1 MNYTLEDIAKKLG
14 LSKTTVSRAISGKG
28 RISENTRKLVADF
41 IKEVGYTPNA
51 VARSLAN
58 NKTYNIGIVFPRDS
72 SVDEMPYFQNV
83 MIGASEAAAGF
94 GYDILIIMADND
106 DIKSLERAVQNKKV
120 DGVIVT
126 RCVKDS
132 KVNRYLY
139 ENKFPSVILGRPE
152 EDLLF
157 VDNDNQG
164 AATRMTETLINR
176 GCKNIALLGGN
187 ENFFVTQSRLN
198 GFIDGFKNCG
208 IKHDPEN
215 VYLNMHNIE
224 RMESVIRKIISDK
237 IDCIVCMDDVL
248 CNSTLI
254 YLQQLNVNVPEDVKL
269 VSFYDSNL
277 LKNHKPSITS
287 LYFDSKQLGAQGLR
301 TLLRNIDGE
310 DAQNC
315 VISDYNIQMRES
327 TNY

>member
-1 MNYTLEDIAKKLG
+1 MNYTLDDIAKELG

-28 RISENTRKLVADF
+28 RISEATRKAVADF
-41 IKEVGYTPNA
+41 IQTVGYTPNA
-51 VARSLAN
+51 AARSLAN

-83 MIGASEAAAGF
+83 MIGASEAAAVL

-106 DIKSLERAVQNKKV
+106 DIKSLERAVQNRKV

-126 RCVKDS
+126 RCVKGS
-132 KVNRYLY
+132 KVNRYLL
-139 ENKFPSVILGRPE
+139 ENQFPAVVMGRPE
-152 EDLLF
+152 EDLLY

-176 GCKNIALLGGN
+176 GCDSIALLGGN
-187 ENFFVTQSRLN
+187 ENFFVTQSRLK
-198 GFIDGFKNCG
+198 GYIDGFTNCG
-208 IKHDPEN
+208 LKYNPDN
-215 VYLNMHNIE
+215 VYLNMHDVE

-237 IDCIVCMDDVL
+237 VNCIVCMDDVL

-254 YLQQLNVNVPEDVKL
+254 TLQRLNINVPEDVKL

-277 LKNHKPSITS
+277 LKNHKPTITS
-287 LYFDSKQLGAQGLR
+287 LYFDSKQLGATGLR
-301 TLLRNIDGE
+301 QLLRNIDGE
-310 DAQNC
+310 DAQSSI
-315 VISDYNIQMRES
+315 ISDYNIQMRES
-327 TNY
+327 TN